1 MNTVRFSPS
10 FALMVRQST
19 GVWLLLIVTA
29 GIAWAQVLLP
39 NTFGR
44 LIDAAVAQQATAVDI
59 AWYAGSVIAV
69 QLVLWLCTLLATH
82 VSWSGTNAVR
92 TALVTHIVHQPRE
105 FFRRHGIGELTERLD
120 ADVDEVADVLARNV
134 PQVLRAAVVLG
145 SVLWTTTQ
153 TDGRIML
160 LLCAYVVIGAVVVAQ
175 TQQHTAAAWE
185 QERAADAALFD
196 TIHETLSSTVDL
208 QSVHAQPFAQQLLA
222 PRIADRMR
230 THRRAAM
237 QNERSTVVAG
247 AITALGWLFAALIGL
262 WRDRSGSGSVGDVI
276 ALIGMVRLL
285 ALPIEAGSTQY
296 TLFLRAVGAFRRCDA
311 LLATPTWQP
320 NGTRDLPEGPLA
332 VKITNLSFRYPDA
345 ERDAVHDVSLTI
357 TDGQHVALMGR
368 TGSGK
373 TTLGRLVAQFEQP
386 TAGDIV
392 IAGIPLAEVH
402 GVSVR
407 QRIGVIPQEIDIL
420 PTTLRNNLSGGLPT
434 CSDSDIITCI
444 QDLGL
449 HTWYASFAEG
459 LDTLLQDDG
468 RIISPGEAQL
478 LAFVR
483 VSLRNPGLVILDE
496 ATAQMD
502 PQTERLLRT
511 AIEHIAAHRT
521 TITIAHRLST
531 ADAADVVVVLAD
543 GHIIEQGAP
552 AFLSANSD
560 SHYARL
566 RATQAQAAT

>member
-10 FALMVRQST
+10 FALMVRDST
-19 GVWLLLIVTA
+19 GVWLLLVVTA
-29 GIAWAQVLLP
+29 GIAWVQVLLP

-44 LIDAAVAQQATAVDI
+44 LIDAAVAQQATAADI

-69 QLVLWLCTLLATH
+69 QLVLWICALLATH

-92 TALVTHIVHQPRE
+92 TALVTHIIHQPRE
-105 FFRRHGIGELTERLD
+105 FFRRHGIGELTERLE

-134 PQVLRAAVVLG
+134 PQVLRAAVVFG
-145 SVLWTTTQ
+145 SVIWTTMHA
-153 TDGRIML
+153 DGSVAL
-160 LLCAYVVIGAVVVAQ
+160 LLCVYVVIGAVLVAQ
-175 TQQHTAAAWE
+175 TQQRNAAAWE
-185 QERAADAALFD
+185 RERAADAALFD

-237 QNERSTVVAG
+237 QNERGTVVAG
-247 AITALGWLFAALIGL
+247 AITAFGWLLAALIGL
-262 WRDRSGSGSVGDVI
+262 WRYRSGSGSVGDVV
-276 ALIGMVRLL
+276 ALMGMVRLL

-311 LLATPTWQP
+311 LLAAPMWQP
-320 NGTRDLPEGPLA
+320 TGTRVLPEGPLA
-332 VKITNLSFRYPDA
+332 VHINSISFRYPDA
-345 ERDAVHDVSLTI
+345 ERDAVHDITI
-357 TDGQHVALMGR
+357 CVEAGQHVVLMGR

-386 TAGDIV
+386 TAGEILLAD
-392 IAGIPLAEVH
+392 IPLADVQ
-402 GVSVR
+402 GVSVL

-420 PTTLRNNLSGGLPT
+420 PTTLRNNLSGGLVAW
-434 CSDSDIITCI
+434 SDTEIITCI

-449 HTWYASFAEG
+449 HTWYASFAAG
-459 LDTLLQDDG
+459 LDTQLEDDG
-468 RIISPGEAQL
+468 RILTPGEAQL

-511 AIEHIAAHRT
+511 AIERIAAHRT

-531 ADAADVVVVLAD
+531 AAVADVVVVLED
-543 GHIIEQGAP
+543 GRIIEQGAP

-566 RATQAQAAT
+566 RATQAQGAS